1 MELIVVPLIVAWI
14 IWAVWRS
21 WTKWQS
27 SDKARL
33 DEAWR
38 VVLSDPKYIHR
49 RRSEEFKR
57 EVEAQAR
64 MVEERV
70 RKLEG
75 L

>member
-1 MELIVVPLIVAWI
+1 MELIVVPLIVACI
-14 IWAVWRS
+14 IWVVWRAWKKS
-21 WTKWQS
+21 QS

-38 VVLSDPKYIHR
+38 VVLSDPKYMHR
-49 RRSEEFKR
+49 RRSEEFNR
-57 EVEAQAR
+57 EVEAQTHK
-64 MVEERV
+64 VEECV